1 MAKGRKTGG
10 RQKGTRNRRTQ
21 ALMVAVADSGITPLD
36 YMLSVLRVQ
45 SASKEDRQWAAQHA
59 APYVHARL
67 AAVEHSGEIKGDPL
81 REPMAKINGRSRTDT
96 AIPMVNNTD
105 TKPNGSGETTH

>member
-36 YMLSVLRVQ
+36 YKLSVLRVQ
-45 SASKEDRQWAAQHA
+45 SASKQS
-59 APYVHARL
+59 
-67 AAVEHSGEIKGDPL
+67 VE
-81 REPMAKINGRSRTDT
+81 AN
-96 AIPMVNNTD
+96 
-105 TKPNGSGETTH
+105 